1 MNKHNERGELKPCPF
16 CGAGSTEIVE
26 NGKMWTGMKYSEPTS
41 VSVRHWC
48 DKVEGQ
54 PSRMLERVGR
64 DWESAVAAWNQR
76 AAMLEA
82 QPLKP
87 LTDDLGERALR
98 GKYGAFLNPFIAF
111 MDAELHAN
119 AGKGDRAGWLGMSR
133 ETAMLEIYYHLAKLH
148 KAVKNDDLGSIVEH
162 SADVANMSMM
172 LLDICGGLPVA
183 GEEATNGIKEQ
194 P

>member
-1 MNKHNERGELKPCPF
+1 MTTTNEHTERAGLKPCPF

-26 NGKMWTGMKYSEPTS
+26 NGKMWTGMKYSDPTS

-82 QPLKP
+82 QPDDGCVLRP
-87 LTDDLGERALR
+87 EDEIQVLTAERDFWKQVASSQR
-98 GKYGAFLNPFIAF
+98 RDAKSEQGWPFTGCSEGKA
-111 MDAELHAN
+111 
-119 AGKGDRAGWLGMSR
+119 
-133 ETAMLEIYYHLAKLH
+133 
-148 KAVKNDDLGSIVEH
+148 
-162 SADVANMSMM
+162 
-172 LLDICGGLPVA
+172 
-183 GEEATNGIKEQ
+183 
-194 P
+194 

>member
-1 MNKHNERGELKPCPF
+1 MNEHNERAELIRTLN
-16 CGAGSTEIVE
+16 AGIGPNDSI
-26 NGKMWTGMKYSEPTS
+26 
-41 VSVRHWC
+41 
-48 DKVEGQ
+48 
-54 PSRMLERVGR
+54 
-64 DWESAVAAWNQR
+64 SAYEAAAKR
-76 AAMLEA
+76 AAAMLEA
-82 QPLKP
+82 QPMRP

-133 ETAMLEIYYHLAKLH
+133 ETALLEIYYHLEKLK

-183 GEEATNGIKEQ
+183 GEEATNGIKGT